1 MQTDPRDR
9 NAVTIGLRGEDHHHT
24 YFNAGCERSNNIC
37 HEKCHP
43 IGVPVTETTYRQMQF
58 VLDDN
63 RTVSHTARKCVKYRV
78 AKSGNP
84 RPVMMMQGRESK
96 NWNITLHNTA
106 YSVLEESFENA
117 VLFDDEDELG
127 IRFHSH
133 VVDHVVGN
141 GQRIL
146 CREVNPVSGI
156 LTRVE

>member
-1 MQTDPRDR
+1 
-9 NAVTIGLRGEDHHHT
+9 
-24 YFNAGCERSNNIC
+24 
-37 HEKCHP
+37 
-43 IGVPVTETTYRQMQF
+43 
-58 VLDDN
+58 
-63 RTVSHTARKCVKYRV
+63 
-78 AKSGNP
+78 
-84 RPVMMMQGRESK
+84 MMMQGRESK
-96 NWNITLHNTA
+96 NWNITFHNTV

-133 VVDHVVGN
+133 VVDHAVGN